1 VVTVNGNRMSILPRP
16 GRVIPNYRAQA
27 PAAAANVFEAVGAV
41 SDTRTVRR
49 NMDAALRVVA
59 PVSLQADSRLWIARL
74 IHRLSDA
81 GQWII
86 RLKQIDADLAMR
98 INRLLS
104 NNGDTRQA
112 VFVKLDS
119 ASDCNQ
125 LVIHMEERQAA
136 VRQTVFAVLIRE
148 SHEIQT

>member
-1 VVTVNGNRMSILPRP
+1 MATVNGNRMSILPRP

-27 PAAAANVFEAVGAV
+27 PAAAANVFEAIGAV

-59 PVSLQADSRLWIARL
+59 PVFLQADSRLWIARL

-125 LVIHMEERQAA
+125 LVIHTEERQAV

>member
-1 VVTVNGNRMSILPRP
+1 VATVNGNRMSILTRP

-27 PAAAANVFEAVGAV
+27 PAMAANVFEAVGAV

-125 LVIHMEERQAA
+125 LVIHTEERQAA
-136 VRQTVFAVLIRE
+136 ARQTVFAVLINE
-148 SHEIQT
+148 SHEVQT

>member
-1 VVTVNGNRMSILPRP
+1 
-16 GRVIPNYRAQA
+16 VIPNYRAQA
-27 PAAAANVFEAVGAV
+27 PAAATNVFEAVGAV

-59 PVSLQADSRLWIARL
+59 PVFMQVDSRLWIARL

-125 LVIHMEERQAA
+125 LVIHTEERQAA
-136 VRQTVFAVLIRE
+136 VRQTVFAVLINE
-148 SHEIQT
+148 SHEVQT

>member
-1 VVTVNGNRMSILPRP
+1 VATVNGNRMSILPRP

-41 SDTRTVRR
+41 NDTRTVRR

-59 PVSLQADSRLWIARL
+59 PVFLEADSRLWIARL
-74 IHRLSDA
+74 IDRLSDA

-86 RLKQIDADLAMR
+86 RLDRIDADLAVR
-98 INRLLS
+98 ITRPLS
-104 NNGDTRQA
+104 SRGDTRQA

-125 LVIHMEERQAA
+125 LVIHTEERQAA

>member
-1 VVTVNGNRMSILPRP
+1 
-16 GRVIPNYRAQA
+16 
-27 PAAAANVFEAVGAV
+27 
-41 SDTRTVRR
+41 
-49 NMDAALRVVA
+49 
-59 PVSLQADSRLWIARL
+59 L

-125 LVIHMEERQAA
+125 LVIHMEERQTA

>member
-1 VVTVNGNRMSILPRP
+1 MATVNGNRMSILTRP

-27 PAAAANVFEAVGAV
+27 PAMAANVFEAVGAV

-125 LVIHMEERQAA
+125 LVIHTEERQAA
-136 VRQTVFAVLIRE
+136 ARQTVFAVLINE
-148 SHEIQT
+148 SHEVQT

>member
-1 VVTVNGNRMSILPRP
+1 MATANGNRMSILPRP

-27 PAAAANVFEAVGAV
+27 PAAATNVFEAVGAV

-59 PVSLQADSRLWIARL
+59 PVFMQVDSRLWIARL

-125 LVIHMEERQAA
+125 LVIHTEERQAA

-148 SHEIQT
+148 NHEIQT